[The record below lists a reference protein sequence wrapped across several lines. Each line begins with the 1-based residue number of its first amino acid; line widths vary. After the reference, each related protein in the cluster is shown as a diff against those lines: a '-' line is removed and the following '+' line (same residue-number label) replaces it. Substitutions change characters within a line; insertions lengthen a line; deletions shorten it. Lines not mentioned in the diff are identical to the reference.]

1 MNLQR
6 IDDMNPFDQAGI
18 YLVQTLGSLY
28 ILIVLLRFLLQLSGA
43 NFYNPISQF
52 LVKATHLPSKPIR
65 MVLPT
70 YKSFDLASLTLA
82 LLVKL
87 IVTLITAGISGGG
100 FSPAPLLI
108 WSVLSIVSLILEI
121 YFYGLIAAIIISW
134 VAPHSNHPA
143 VSLLQQLMEPVMAP
157 FRKII
162 PPLGGIDLS
171 PIFLIL
177 VINLIRIF
185 INYAGAALL

>member
-1 MNLQR
+1 
-6 IDDMNPFDQAGI
+6 MNPFDHAGI
-18 YLVQTLGSLY
+18 YLVQTLGNLY
-28 ILIVLLRFLLQLSGA
+28 ILVVLLRFLLQLSGA

-65 MVLPT
+65 TVLPT

-82 LLVKL
+82 ILVKVV
-87 IVTLITAGISGGG
+87 VTLIVMGISGSG
-100 FSPAPLLI
+100 FSPATLLV
-108 WSVLSIVSLILEI
+108 WSVLSIISLILEI
-121 YFYGLIAAIIISW
+121 YFYGLIAVIIISW

-157 FRKII
+157 FRKIL
-162 PPLGGIDLS
+162 PPMGGIDLS

-185 INYAGAALL
+185 INHGGTALL